1 MAELPLLCF
10 VKILSAALFASV
22 ALALPSHAE
31 KIHSF
36 EKIQLTDEFWSEGA
50 NFGDFNRDGK
60 MDIVSGPF
68 WYEGP
73 DFKVRHEFMPATET
87 FTVNQPDGTMKT
99 FHGFE
104 GGLGTKN
111 TYSHNFF
118 AYSYDI
124 NHDGWTDII
133 ILGFPGEESWWFENP
148 KGKPGHWAKHTIIK
162 VTDNESPMLGDLT
175 GDRKPE
181 LICSS
186 EGYMGYAAPDRKHP
200 EDLWPFHRISPNKNY
215 HKFTHG
221 LGIGDVNG
229 DGRMDVLEKNG
240 WYEQPK
246 SLKDDPIWK
255 FHPFEFSHNGA
266 AQMFAY
272 DVNGD
277 GLPDVIC
284 SIWAHGYGLA
294 WYEQLRE
301 RDAKGEIQFKKHLI
315 LNEDATPNKYG
326 VAFSQLHGVAMAD
339 MNGDGLL
346 DIVTGKRFWAH
357 GHNGPDPDSDGTPV
371 LYWFQLVRN
380 KDKSIDWIPHLIDN
394 NSGVGTQV
402 VVGNINKDKLPDIVV
417 GNKKG
422 TFVFLH
428 YIEKK

>member
-1 MAELPLLCF
+1 MK
-10 VKILSAALFASV
+10 KISAALILSTAM
-22 ALALPSHAE
+22 ALQSHAE
-31 KIHSF
+31 KIHTF
-36 EKIQLTDEFWSEGA
+36 EKIQLSDEFWSEGA
-50 NFGDFNRDGK
+50 NIGDFNHDGK

-73 DFKVRHEFMPATET
+73 DFKVRHEFAPATET
-87 FTVNQPDGTMKT
+87 FQVPQPDGTKKT
-99 FHGFE
+99 YRGFE

-111 TYSHNFF
+111 SYSHNFF
-118 AYSYDI
+118 AYTYDI
-124 NHDGWTDII
+124 NHDGWTDIV

-148 KGKPGHWAKHTIIK
+148 KGKDGHWAKHTIIK

-175 GDRKPE
+175 GHGKPE

-186 EGYMGYAAPDRKHP
+186 EGYMGYASP
-200 EDLWPFHRISPNKNY
+200 EGKNPTNLWTFHRISENKHY

-246 SLKDDPIWK
+246 SLKGDPIWK
-255 FHPFEFSHNGA
+255 FHSFEFSHNGS

-277 GLPDVIC
+277 GLPDVIT
-284 SIWAHGYGLA
+284 SMWAHGYGLA

-301 RDAKGEIQFKKHLI
+301 RDSKGEIQFKKHLI

-357 GHNGPDPDSDGTPV
+357 GHKGPDPDSDGTPV

-380 KDKSIDWIPHLIDN
+380 RDKSVDWIPHQIDN

-402 VVGNINKDKLPDIVV
+402 VVGKINKDKLPDIVV

-428 YIEKK
+428 GVEKH